1 MSTQDETLHDEANSE
16 ALAPGSKL
24 LSGQYEIVRYLS
36 SGGFGITY
44 LAKDSL
50 NRTVVIKECFPEAFC
65 SRVKKTVRA
74 RTKNYVDDFRSIVAL
89 FIREAHALSRLDHS
103 SVVGVHQVFEYNET
117 AYMAL
122 DLVDGKDLLEII
134 ESGAPAMSAAQVQSL
149 TLSLLDAIAH
159 VHSQDLLHRDI
170 SPDNILVDKSGRPVL
185 IDFGAA
191 REEAS
196 RKSRVLS
203 AVLVVKDGYSPQEF
217 YVAGSQ
223 QYPCSDL
230 YALAATLTHLISG
243 KAPPNSQARL
253 AALASHQPD
262 LYEPLRGRFPA
273 YDDDFLAA
281 IDKAMNIVPADRIQ
295 SAQEWALMI
304 DPTRRAEIARARA
317 RDDQTI
323 NLTISNL
330 IQSVQDDKED
340 AAPVEVAPVP
350 EVKPEAEIPEPWDTK
365 PVDPKY
371 DAAFFRDLYDS
382 ETPEEQGDTAVP
394 EASAQ
399 DMSSADRKMIDRV
412 SDKAA
417 AADPVSSVSAPSG
430 EKQTRSKV
438 SVTPAAVVTTKSRI
452 FKEEISTPRPAA
464 KKEVSQARPKKYKTL
479 PDVISQQDFDAL
491 MAAERSVARSSIW
504 RRWATLPVILVA
516 YFMLGQAALQFDDFH
531 AVTVGKLLNMGED
544 YGYWT
549 INQRY
554 TAGG

>member
-1 MSTQDETLHDEANSE
+1 MSTQDGTFSPEANSE
-16 ALAPGSKL
+16 ALAPGSQL
-24 LSGQYEIVRYLS
+24 LSGQYEIIRYLS

-74 RTKNYVDDFRSIVAL
+74 RTRNYVDDFRSIVAL

-103 SVVGVHQVFEYNET
+103 SVVGVHQVFEDNET

-134 ESGAPAMSAAQVQSL
+134 DSGSPKMSPAQVQAL

-170 SPDNILVDKSGRPVL
+170 SPDNILVDKAGRPVL

-230 YALAATLTHLISG
+230 YALAASLTHLISG
-243 KAPPNSQARL
+243 EAPPNSQARL
-253 AALASHQPD
+253 AALAASQPD
-262 LYEPLRGRFPA
+262 LYQPLRGRFPA
-273 YDDDFLAA
+273 YDDAFLAA
-281 IDKAMNIVPADRIQ
+281 IDKAMNIVPAERIQ
-295 SAQEWALMI
+295 SAEEWTLMI
-304 DPTRRAEIARARA
+304 DHTKRAELARARA
-317 RDDQTI
+317 RDDETI
-323 NLTISNL
+323 DLTISNL
-330 IQSVQDDKED
+330 IQSMQDDTDRKVIEKPKIVAEALPEK
-340 AAPVEVAPVP
+340 AAEPPA
-350 EVKPEAEIPEPWDTK
+350 KPI
-365 PVDPKY
+365 DPKY
-371 DAAFFRDLYDS
+371 DEAFLRDLY
-382 ETPEEQGDTAVP
+382 PP
-394 EASAQ
+394 EAEDEADATTSA
-399 DMSSADRKMIDRV
+399 ADTFV
-412 SDKAA
+412 SD
-417 AADPVSSVSAPSG
+417 VLQTLSG
-430 EKQTRSKV
+430 EGAVQVDPDLIGPPAPPRLQ
-438 SVTPAAVVTTKSRI
+438 SVVITPAAEVKNKSRLLR
-452 FKEEISTPRPAA
+452 KEGETGASERTRTTGTQG
-464 KKEVSQARPKKYKTL
+464 KKRKSL
-479 PDVISQQDFDAL
+479 PPVISQEDFDA
-491 MAAERSVARSSIW
+491 MVSAERTISKSAQAR
-504 RRWATLPVILVA
+504 RLATIPVILFA
-516 YFMLGQAALQFDDFH
+516 YFFLGHTALQFDDVH
-531 AVTVGKLLNMGED
+531 AVTVGQIITMGET

-549 INQRY
+549 LGQSY

>member
-1 MSTQDETLHDEANSE
+1 MNIQDATFSDETNSE

-50 NRTVVIKECFPEAFC
+50 NRMVVIKECFPEAFC
-65 SRVKKTVRA
+65 SRVNKTVRA
-74 RTKNYVDDFRSIVAL
+74 RTRNYLNDFRSTVAL
-89 FIREAHALSRLDHS
+89 FIREAHALSRLNHP

-122 DLVDGKDLLEII
+122 DLIDGKDLLEVI
-134 ESGAPAMSAAQVQSL
+134 ESGSPEMTPAQISSF

-159 VHSQDLLHRDI
+159 VHGQDLLHRDI
-170 SPDNILVDKSGRPVL
+170 SPDNILVATSGRPVL

-230 YALAATLTHLISG
+230 YALAASLTHLISG
-243 KAPPNSQARL
+243 EAPPNSQARL
-253 AALASHQPD
+253 AALASNEPD
-262 LYEPLRGRFPA
+262 LFRPLRGRFPE

-295 SAQEWALMI
+295 SADEWILMI
-304 DPTRRAEIARARA
+304 DPGKRTERAREQVL
-317 RDDQTI
+317 DDQTI
-323 NLTISNL
+323 DLKISNL
-330 IQSVQDDKED
+330 LQSMQDEVDHAQSGKN
-340 AAPVEVAPVP
+340 APALMPIEVE
-350 EVKPEAEIPEPWDTK
+350 EPTLQTDEK

-371 DAAFFRDLYDS
+371 DAAFLSDLYKDDAASCDAQPALS
-382 ETPEEQGDTAVP
+382 ETLMDSSDMNSKRAQTSDAESLDVSCPRSVCGSTSDTT
-394 EASAQ
+394 S
-399 DMSSADRKMIDRV
+399 RV
-412 SDKAA
+412 
-417 AADPVSSVSAPSG
+417 V
-430 EKQTRSKV
+430 
-438 SVTPAAVVTTKSRI
+438 VTPAAVVTTKSRI
-452 FKEEISTPRPAA
+452 FKEEISTPRPTPVAGSDQRTNS
-464 KKEVSQARPKKYKTL
+464 KRKTL
-479 PDVISQQDFDAL
+479 PDVISQRDFDLL
-491 MAAERSVARSSIW
+491 MASERSEKRHTNW
-504 RRWATLPVILVA
+504 RRVATLPVILVA
-516 YFMLGQAALQFDDFH
+516 YFMLGQAALEFENVRG
-531 AVTVGKLLNMGED
+531 VTVEQLISMGEN

-549 INQRY
+549 TNKIY
-554 TAGG
+554 TTGG

>member
-1 MSTQDETLHDEANSE
+1 MDEDTAMSIPEGTFSDEANSE

-24 LSGQYEIVRYLS
+24 LSGQYEIIRYLS

-74 RTKNYVDDFRSIVAL
+74 RTRNYVDDFKSIVAL

-103 SVVGVHQVFEYNET
+103 SVVGVHQVFEDNET

-122 DLVDGKDLLEII
+122 DLIDGQDLLEMI
-134 ESGAPAMSAAQVQSL
+134 ESGGPTMPPAQVHAL

-230 YALAATLTHLISG
+230 YALAASLTHLISG
-243 KAPPNSQARL
+243 EAPPNSQARL
-253 AALASHQPD
+253 AALAGNQPD
-262 LYEPLRGRFPA
+262 LYQPLSGRFPE
-273 YDDDFLAA
+273 YDPAFLAA
-281 IDKAMNIVPADRIQ
+281 IDKAMNIVPADRMQ
-295 SAQEWALMI
+295 SAEEWMLMI
-304 DPTRRAEIARARA
+304 DHSKRAELARARA
-317 RDDQTI
+317 EDDETI

-330 IQSVQDDKED
+330 IQSMND
-340 AAPVEVAPVP
+340 PVESKPQVKAEPVQAPPVEEPVAAEPVS
-350 EVKPEAEIPEPWDTK
+350 KPR
-365 PVDPKY
+365 DPKY
-371 DAAFFRDLYDS
+371 DDAFFRDLYQTEDEAS
-382 ETPEEQGDTAVP
+382 DGPPEPAPKAAEAPDAAEFAGPPPPRPDQAIAVP
-394 EASAQ
+394 
-399 DMSSADRKMIDRV
+399 
-412 SDKAA
+412 
-417 AADPVSSVSAPSG
+417 P
-430 EKQTRSKV
+430 
-438 SVTPAAVVTTKSRI
+438 AVVAKSKSRPQRADTKSR
-452 FKEEISTPRPAA
+452 FLDQSGRPPANSA
-464 KKEVSQARPKKYKTL
+464 KKRKTL
-479 PDVISQQDFDAL
+479 PPVISQEDFDA
-491 MAAERSVARSSIW
+491 MISAERTVSRSSRA
-504 RRWATLPVILVA
+504 RRLATIPVILFA
-516 YFMLGQAALQFDDFH
+516 YFFLGNTALQFDNLH
-531 AVTVGKLLNMGED
+531 AVTVGQIITMGEN
-544 YGYWT
+544 YGYWSVD
-549 INQRY
+549 RSY
-554 TAGG
+554 RAGG

>member
-1 MSTQDETLHDEANSE
+1 MSTQDGTFSPEANSE
-16 ALAPGSKL
+16 ALAPGSQL
-24 LSGQYEIVRYLS
+24 LSGQYEIIRYLS

-74 RTKNYVDDFRSIVAL
+74 RTRNYVDDFRSIVAL

-103 SVVGVHQVFEYNET
+103 SVVGVHQVFEDNET

-134 ESGAPAMSAAQVQSL
+134 DSGSPKMSPAQVQAL

-170 SPDNILVDKSGRPVL
+170 SPDNILVDKAGRPVL

-230 YALAATLTHLISG
+230 YALAASLTHLISG
-243 KAPPNSQARL
+243 EAPPNSQARL
-253 AALASHQPD
+253 AALAASQPD
-262 LYEPLRGRFPA
+262 LYQPLRGRFPA
-273 YDDDFLAA
+273 YDDAFLAA
-281 IDKAMNIVPADRIQ
+281 IDKAMNIVPAERIQ
-295 SAQEWALMI
+295 SAEEWTLMI
-304 DPTRRAEIARARA
+304 DHTKRAELARARA
-317 RDDQTI
+317 RDDETI
-323 NLTISNL
+323 DLTISNL
-330 IQSVQDDKED
+330 IQSMQDDTDRKVIEKPKVVAEALPEE
-340 AAPVEVAPVP
+340 AAEPAA
-350 EVKPEAEIPEPWDTK
+350 KPI
-365 PVDPKY
+365 DPKY
-371 DAAFFRDLYDS
+371 DEAFLRDLYPPEVEDEADATAS
-382 ETPEEQGDTAVP
+382 AADTIVSDVLQTLSGGEAVQVDPELIGPPTPPRLQSVVITPAAEVKNKSRLLRKEG
-394 EASAQ
+394 EASA
-399 DMSSADRKMIDRV
+399 SERTGTSGTKGKKRK
-412 SDKAA
+412 S
-417 AADPVSSVSAPSG
+417 
-430 EKQTRSKV
+430 
-438 SVTPAAVVTTKSRI
+438 
-452 FKEEISTPRPAA
+452 
-464 KKEVSQARPKKYKTL
+464 L
-479 PDVISQQDFDAL
+479 PPVISQEDFDA
-491 MAAERSVARSSIW
+491 MVSAERTISKSAQAR
-504 RRWATLPVILVA
+504 RLATIPVILFA
-516 YFMLGQAALQFDDFH
+516 YFFLGHTALQFDDVH
-531 AVTVGKLLNMGED
+531 AVTLGQIITMGET

-549 INQRY
+549 LGHSY

>member
-1 MSTQDETLHDEANSE
+1 MSTQDGTFSPEANSE
-16 ALAPGSKL
+16 ALAPGSQL
-24 LSGQYEIVRYLS
+24 LSGQYEIIRYLS

-74 RTKNYVDDFRSIVAL
+74 RTRNYVDDFRSIVAL

-103 SVVGVHQVFEYNET
+103 SVVGVHQVFEDNET

-134 ESGAPAMSAAQVQSL
+134 DSGSPKMSPAQVQAL

-170 SPDNILVDKSGRPVL
+170 SPDNILVDKAGRPVL

-230 YALAATLTHLISG
+230 YALAASLTHLISG
-243 KAPPNSQARL
+243 EAPPNSQARL
-253 AALASHQPD
+253 AALAASQPD
-262 LYEPLRGRFPA
+262 LYQPLRGRFPA
-273 YDDDFLAA
+273 YDDAFLAA
-281 IDKAMNIVPADRIQ
+281 IDKAMNIVPAERIQ
-295 SAQEWALMI
+295 SAEEWTLMI
-304 DPTRRAEIARARA
+304 DHSKRAELARARA
-317 RDDQTI
+317 RDDETI
-323 NLTISNL
+323 DLTISNL
-330 IQSVQDDKED
+330 IQSMQDDTDRKVIEKPKVIAEALPEK
-340 AAPVEVAPVP
+340 AAEPAA
-350 EVKPEAEIPEPWDTK
+350 KPI
-365 PVDPKY
+365 DPKY
-371 DAAFFRDLYDS
+371 DEAFLRDLYPPES
-382 ETPEEQGDTAVP
+382 EDEADAT
-394 EASAQ
+394 ASA
-399 DMSSADRKMIDRV
+399 ADTVV
-412 SDKAA
+412 SD
-417 AADPVSSVSAPSG
+417 VLQTLSG
-430 EKQTRSKV
+430 EGAVQVDPDLIGPPAPPRLQ
-438 SVTPAAVVTTKSRI
+438 SVVITPAAEVKNKSRLLR
-452 FKEEISTPRPAA
+452 KEGETGASERTRTTGTQV
-464 KKEVSQARPKKYKTL
+464 KKRKSL
-479 PDVISQQDFDAL
+479 PPVISQEDFDA
-491 MAAERSVARSSIW
+491 MVSAERTISKSAQAR
-504 RRWATLPVILVA
+504 RLATIPVILFA
-516 YFMLGQAALQFDDFH
+516 YFFLGHTALQFDDVH
-531 AVTVGKLLNMGED
+531 AVTVGQIITMGET

-549 INQRY
+549 LGQSY